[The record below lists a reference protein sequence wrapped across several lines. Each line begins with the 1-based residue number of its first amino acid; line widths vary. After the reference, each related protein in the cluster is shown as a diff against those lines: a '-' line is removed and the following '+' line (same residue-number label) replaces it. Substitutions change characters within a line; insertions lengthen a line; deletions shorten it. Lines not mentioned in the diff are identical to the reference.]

1 MLTYATKLLYIFLLF
16 PSKTFVFVFL
26 FNVDCY
32 VMLKTDRNVFRF
44 YKTFTKNS
52 SSNVK
57 KERNVGVT
65 SDEAEI
71 KTLCVI
77 SKAVQHCTV
86 DIVGTF
92 Y

>member
-1 MLTYATKLLYIFLLF
+1 MYFDFIKHLQ
-16 PSKTFVFVFL
+16 
-26 FNVDCY
+26 
-32 VMLKTDRNVFRF
+32 
-44 YKTFTKNS
+44 KNS

-57 KERNVGVT
+57 KEKNMGVT